1 MYKNQTANTET
12 AEMKFLRS
20 VAGYTRKEQIINTKI
35 KEELNVFTLNA
46 KITISRS

>member
-1 MYKNQTANTET
+1 MEEAANIVT

-20 VAGYTRKEQIINTKI
+20 VAGYRKKDQIINTKI

-46 KITISRS
+46 KITKSRS